1 MSWALPLCGSP
12 GHRVFL
18 LATPGHGDRQWAWP
32 EDRWV
37 VSPRGLKRQPRGN
50 AGMPEGASGDGWD
63 CRQKENARNRDRDG
77 FALKDLI
84 SLLVGLSVTEKPSL
98 PTAGQFIIQFAQEEK
113 DLCLMQSS
121 YL

>member
-1 MSWALPLCGSP
+1 
-12 GHRVFL
+12 
-18 LATPGHGDRQWAWP
+18 
-32 EDRWV
+32 
-37 VSPRGLKRQPRGN
+37 
-50 AGMPEGASGDGWD
+50 MPEGASGDGWD

-98 PTAGQFIIQFAQEEK
+98 PIAGQFIIQFAQEEK

-121 YL
+121 YP

>member
-1 MSWALPLCGSP
+1 MTVGVA
-12 GHRVFL
+12 
-18 LATPGHGDRQWAWP
+18 

-63 CRQKENARNRDRDG
+63 CRQKENARNRDHDG

-121 YL
+121 YP